1 MLSRQHLLKI
11 KKKSLNPW
19 FSISNRL
26 WSDSHFHI
34 HSRLK
39 KFLSNFR
46 NNYNDFNQ
54 DSVRNS
60 NFKLKNKQASSLDSL
75 KHEET
80 QNSYIKRTFL
90 SPQLKSN

>member
-1 MLSRQHLLKI
+1 M
-11 KKKSLNPW
+11 
-19 FSISNRL
+19 
-26 WSDSHFHI
+26 
-34 HSRLK
+34 SRLK

-60 NFKLKNKQASSLDSL
+60 NFKLKYKWANSLNSL
-75 KHEET
+75 KHEQT

-90 SPQLKSN
+90 SPLGILVPLQDDTNLLIKLSEEIA